1 MQEAS
6 MVGVLKVILII
17 LLIYYGLKVL
27 TRLFGPLL
35 FKYVTKKA
43 GEKFQQQFNQ
53 HNQQSRQPEYGN
65 STETIIGKK
74 QKRNSSNKDVG
85 EYIDYE
91 EID

>member
-6 MVGVLKVILII
+6 LQGVLKVILII

-35 FKYVTKKA
+35 LRYVTKKA
-43 GEKFQQQFNQ
+43 GEKFQQQFSQ
-53 HNQQSRQPEYGN
+53 YQQSYQSNE
-65 STETIIGKK
+65 EEVTIDKK
-74 QKRNSSNKDVG
+74 NQKKSSNKDVG
-85 EYIDYE
+85 EYIDFE

>member
-6 MVGVLKVILII
+6 LQGVLKIILII
-17 LLIYYGLKVL
+17 ILVYYGLKVL

-35 FKYVTKKA
+35 LKYVTKKA
-43 GEKFQQQFNQ
+43 GEKFEQQFNQ
-53 HNQQSRQPEYGN
+53 YQQPQQS
-65 STETIIGKK
+65 TEGEVTIEKRTKK
-74 QKRNSSNKDVG
+74 NSSNKDVG

>member
-6 MVGVLKVILII
+6 LQGVLKIILII

-35 FKYVTKKA
+35 LRYVTKKA
-43 GEKFQQQFNQ
+43 GEKFQQQFGRYQ
-53 HNQQSRQPEYGN
+53 QTQQSSED
-65 STETIIGKK
+65 EIIHTKK
-74 QKRNSSNKDVG
+74 PKQNSSNKDVG
-85 EYIDYE
+85 EYVDFE

>member
-6 MVGVLKVILII
+6 LQGVLKVILII

-35 FKYVTKKA
+35 FRYVTKKA
-43 GEKFQQQFNQ
+43 GEKFQQQFGQ
-53 HNQQSRQPEYGN
+53 HQDPKQSAEGDV
-65 STETIIGKK
+65 TIEKK
-74 QKRNSSNKDVG
+74 PKHKSSNKDVG

-91 EID
+91 ELD

>member
-6 MVGVLKVILII
+6 LQGVLKVILII

-43 GEKFQQQFNQ
+43 GEKFQQRFNQ
-53 HNQQSRQPEYGN
+53 YQNSNQQSEG
-65 STETIIGKK
+65 EVTIDKK
-74 QKRNSSNKDVG
+74 PKQNSSNKDVG

>member
-6 MVGVLKVILII
+6 LLGVLKVILIL
-17 LLIYYGLKVL
+17 LLIYYGLKIV

-35 FKYVTKKA
+35 LKYVTKKA
-43 GEKFQQQFNQ
+43 GEKFQEQFQQY
-53 HNQQSRQPEYGN
+53 QQPQSSPNGKVTIDKQPE
-65 STETIIGKK
+65 KK
-74 QKRNSSNKDVG
+74 SDNKNIG

>member
-6 MVGVLKVILII
+6 LQGVLKIILII
-17 LLIYYGLKVL
+17 ILVYYGLKII

-35 FKYVTKKA
+35 LRYVTKKA
-43 GEKFQQQFNQ
+43 GEKIKQQFDQ
-53 HNQQSRQPEYGN
+53 YKQPQQS
-65 STETIIGKK
+65 TEGEVTIEKK
-74 QKRNSSNKDVG
+74 PKQNSSNKDAG

>member
-6 MVGVLKVILII
+6 LQGVLKIILII
-17 LLIYYGLKVL
+17 LLIYYGLKVV

-35 FKYVTKKA
+35 LKYVTKKA
-43 GEKFQQQFNQ
+43 GEKFQQQFSQ
-53 HNQQSRQPEYGN
+53 YQRPQQS
-65 STETIIGKK
+65 TEGKITIEKK
-74 QKRNSSNKDVG
+74 PKQNSSNKDVG

>member
-6 MVGVLKVILII
+6 LQGVLKIILII
-17 LLIYYGLKVL
+17 LLIYYGLKVV

-35 FKYVTKKA
+35 LKYVTKKA
-43 GEKFQQQFNQ
+43 GEKFQQQFSQYQ
-53 HNQQSRQPEYGN
+53 HHQQSTDGEI
-65 STETIIGKK
+65 TIEKK
-74 QKRNSSNKDVG
+74 PKQNSSNKDVG

>member
-6 MVGVLKVILII
+6 FTGVLKVILII
-17 LLIYYGLKVL
+17 LLVYYGLKIL
-27 TRLFGPLL
+27 TRIFAPVLL
-35 FKYVTKKA
+35 RYVSKKA

-53 HNQQSRQPEYGN
+53 YQHQTNQDEG
-65 STETIIGKK
+65 EVTIDKK
-74 QKRNSSNKDVG
+74 PKRKSSNKDVG

>member
-6 MVGVLKVILII
+6 LQGVLKIILII
-17 LLIYYGLKVL
+17 ILVYYGLKVI

-35 FKYVTKKA
+35 LRYVTKKA
-43 GEKFQQQFNQ
+43 GEKFKQQFDQ
-53 HNQQSRQPEYGN
+53 YQQPQQSAEG
-65 STETIIGKK
+65 EVTIEKK
-74 QKRNSSNKDVG
+74 SKQNSSNKDVG

>member
-1 MQEAS
+1 MQVAS
-6 MVGVLKVILII
+6 LQGVLKVILII

-35 FKYVTKKA
+35 LKYVTKKA
-43 GEKFQQQFNQ
+43 GQKFQQQFNQ
-53 HNQQSRQPEYGN
+53 YQQTKQPEEG
-65 STETIIGKK
+65 EVTIEKK
-74 QKRNSSNKDVG
+74 PKQNSSNKDAG

>member
-6 MVGVLKVILII
+6 LQGVLKVILII

-35 FKYVTKKA
+35 LRYVTKKA
-43 GEKFQQQFNQ
+43 GEKFQQQFSQ
-53 HNQQSRQPEYGN
+53 YQQGQQSTQDEV
-65 STETIIGKK
+65 TIDKK
-74 QKRNSSNKDVG
+74 PKQNSSNKDVG
-85 EYIDYE
+85 EYIDFE

>member
-6 MVGVLKVILII
+6 LQGVLMTILII
-17 LLIYYGLKVL
+17 ILVYYGLKIL

-35 FKYVTKKA
+35 LRYVTKKA

-53 HNQQSRQPEYGN
+53 HQQPNQSSSKEG
-65 STETIIGKK
+65 EITIEKK
-74 QKRNSSNKDVG
+74 PKKNSSNKDVG